1 MTVFR
6 VHSAKMKM
14 QNSPRVAKMLL
25 QRVVLRE
32 TAISEWILVLK
43 MIFYDRIWV

>member
-14 QNSPRVAKMLL
+14 QNSLMVAKILL
-25 QRVVLRE
+25 QKVDLRE
-32 TAISEWILVLK
+32 TGISEWILVLK
-43 MIFYDRIWV
+43 MIF